1 MSIWKNLA
9 GTLETVFRIGKGK
22 AAIDASALT
31 AARTFTAARP
41 GRHVGAR
48 WRELHDRRHGACDA
62 GLQRLVAAA
71 VERHALG
78 LGACNRR
85 RWHVVLADWSAGH
98 GRGSGRDNGTNGT
111 NGTNPSPAG
120 ASGVLQYNN
129 GGVLGG
135 AANTAVE
142 GGNLRI
148 ASVATPTAPA
158 DGFSILFGKSF
169 GGRHL
174 PAYIGPTG
182 LAMPLQPSLARSRPA
197 RWLPAGNGT
206 TITADGAAAL
216 TATGTATAANVATTN
231 RHTWMRRLEYLVT
244 AAATTAVA
252 GFRAAA
258 AMWGRGASAGDGGF
272 HMVCQFG
279 PATGVATTTSR
290 LFVGMAAAT
299 GAPTDIESR
308 RRSTS
313 CGFGWDAADT
323 NIQFMRNDGSGT
335 ATKIDLGA
343 TSRCQP
349 PTAPRLRGG
358 HLLAAERLGRST
370 TNSPTS
376 RPARS

>member
-1 MSIWKNLA
+1 M
-9 GTLETVFRIGKGK
+9 
-22 AAIDASALT
+22 
-31 AARTFTAARP
+31 
-41 GRHVGAR
+41 
-48 WRELHDRRHGACDA
+48 
-62 GLQRLVAAA
+62 LQF
-71 VERHALG
+71 
-78 LGACNRR
+78 
-85 RWHVVLADWSAGH
+85 
-98 GRGSGRDNGTNGT
+98 
-111 NGTNPSPAG
+111 
-120 ASGVLQYNN
+120 NN

-135 AANTAVE
+135 AANAAVE
-142 GGNLRI
+142 GGTCGL
-148 ASVATPTAPA
+148 ASVAMPTTPA
-158 DGFSILFGKSF
+158 DGFSILYGKSF

-299 GAPTDIESR
+299 GAPTDVEPSR
-308 RRSTS
+308 DHILRIRVRR
-313 CGFGWDAADT
+313 GRHEHPVHAERRQRHGDEDRPGR
-323 NIQFMRNDGSGT
+323 Q
-335 ATKIDLGA
+335 L
-343 TSRCQP
+343 P
-349 PTAPRLRGG
+349 VPTADRTKAYEAVIYCRRTARP
-358 HLLAAERLGRST
+358 SI
-370 TNSPTS
+370 TNSPIS
-376 RPARS
+376 RPAPSRSGSVATTFRVNTTLLAPRGYISVGGTSSVIGMALMGLCMDTDY